1 MAGPTSAPF
10 NTFTLY
16 RSRVYRDENTTYI
29 AYRPLD
35 SDFKVGLKRYT
46 ASFNLFEC
54 HGSITKLVAGVISW
68 LVKHRTEKKKVIHAH
83 QPGVGLVTF
92 LIAYLLIGFKAPLVY
107 TIHNNR
113 SNFKGLK
120 KFAIYAC
127 FKLSDQITFVSEDAF
142 LSFKSSL
149 SMRILEKA
157 CVIKNGADIDRIRLS
172 LSEAHDNIINEKVTI
187 SCIGR
192 LSAQK
197 NLMFLLNVMSHLDCD
212 FTLNIFGE
220 GPERTSMREQ
230 IDHLGLSDKV
240 FLRGNLPKNELFRE
254 IRASDI
260 YVSVAEY
267 EGLPMGL
274 LEALAL
280 DVPSIV
286 SNIQPHQEIK
296 TYIPSLVIVDNI
308 IDQWVD
314 ILTNKIQLAE
324 REKGFKRPKISSSQ
338 VEKYFSMSRMQ
349 TEYSQVYE
357 KLQNSMEA

>member
-16 RSRVYRDENTTYI
+16 RSGVYRDENTTYI

-35 SDFKVGLKRYT
+35 PDFKVGIKRHT
-46 ASFNLFEC
+46 ARISLFEC
-54 HGSITKLVAGVISW
+54 NESITKLAARVIAW
-68 LVKHRTEKKKVIHAH
+68 VIKHRAEKKKVIHVH

-107 TIHNNR
+107 TVHNNR
-113 SNFKGLK
+113 SNFRGLK
-120 KFAIYAC
+120 KFAVYVC
-127 FKLSDQITFVSEDAF
+127 FNLSDQLTFVSEDAF

-149 SMRILEKA
+149 SKRILDKS
-157 CVIKNGADIDRIRLS
+157 CVIKNGADIDRILLS
-172 LSEAHDNIINEKVTI
+172 LSEVQDNILNEKVTI
-187 SCIGR
+187 ACIGR

-197 NLMFLLNVMSHLDCD
+197 NLMFLLNVMSRLDCD

-220 GPERTSMREQ
+220 GPERTYLLEQ
-230 IDHLGLSDKV
+230 IDDLGLSDKV
-240 FLRGNLPKNELFRE
+240 FLRGNLPKNALFRE

-260 YVSVAEY
+260 YVSVAKY

-274 LEALAL
+274 IEALAL

-286 SNIQPHQEIK
+286 SNIPPHQEIRNH
-296 TYIPSLVIVDNI
+296 IPSLVIVDNI

-324 REKGFKRPKISSSQ
+324 REKGHKRPQISSSQ

-349 TEYSQVYE
+349 AEYSQVYE
-357 KLQNSMEA
+357 KLHDSMEA